1 MDLCLK
7 EVRIPMYNLYIHV
20 QVLFQPQNQRQGK
33 GKRQLL
39 SLTNLTIMSSSA
51 AIGAQLSNLRAAIP
65 PPLRTICFPDN
76 LSIFLR
82 NTMTAIGVLNI
93 CLFFAAILTWP
104 SRYLGSTTMMVS
116 VVSIAHITYVSIILG
131 NHLVHGIPPHQI
143 QVGGIVDQLKSM
155 SARYQS
161 VFAHGTAFGSTAF
174 MALLMHVVWA
184 YFARVNDCVV
194 NLDNRIQ
201 HAYNVTRHVSPTH
214 TAIDNVNHLICG
226 AYGPVGFVSF
236 ISGILYWLN
245 LSLAIA
251 LYVERRKL
259 FGDNVDA
266 MHGQYEE
273 IHSDL
278 NLSEEEVNNGMRV
291 MQV

>member
-1 MDLCLK
+1 
-7 EVRIPMYNLYIHV
+7 
-20 QVLFQPQNQRQGK
+20 
-33 GKRQLL
+33 
-39 SLTNLTIMSSSA
+39 MSSSA

-82 NTMTAIGVLNI
+82 NTIIAIGVLNI

-116 VVSIAHITYVSIILG
+116 VVSMAHITYVSIILG
-131 NHLVHGIPPHQI
+131 NHLVHGISPHQI
-143 QVGGIVDQLKSM
+143 QVGGFVDQLKSM

-201 HAYNVTRHVSPTH
+201 HACVAIHEWELMCIHPIKYGGFKSFFGFDGVLLH
-214 TAIDNVNHLICG
+214 TSGG
-226 AYGPVGFVSF
+226 ALHPGT
-236 ISGILYWLN
+236 
-245 LSLAIA
+245 
-251 LYVERRKL
+251 
-259 FGDNVDA
+259 
-266 MHGQYEE
+266 
-273 IHSDL
+273 
-278 NLSEEEVNNGMRV
+278 
-291 MQV
+291 